1 MYVNV
6 LTQKVEVNPS
16 SPHKT
21 PDNFFS
27 EKIKKALMRQLA
39 ISVQRMCTH
48 FHEFLAHSVSRWQ
61 NFFKKNWYS
70 SSTLYDVSA
79 SEYDKHKDDISFTIR
94 TLLFHFNEHD
104 VAHESRIV
112 VVCSSSGFSYLFFFC
127 LSQKTCSCCCYFLF
141 FFHIGIYDLCSKYV
155 CVFYVVVCWLVCVC
169 IFFSF
174 FKAIFAW
181 SKLETLCCI
190 PLQPCGELKK
200 HI

>member
-1 MYVNV
+1 
-6 LTQKVEVNPS
+6 
-16 SPHKT
+16 
-21 PDNFFS
+21 
-27 EKIKKALMRQLA
+27 MR
-39 ISVQRMCTH
+39 
-48 FHEFLAHSVSRWQ
+48 FLAHSIWDNGKTFRM
-61 NFFKKNWYS
+61 NWYYSTEHS
-70 SSTLYDVSA
+70 SSTTSTLYDVSA
-79 SEYDKHKDDISFTIR
+79 SEYNDKHKDQDISFTIR

-141 FFHIGIYDLCSKYV
+141 FFHIGIYDWCSKYV